1 MFGGEFTSPTE
12 TQFYHYKDLWC
23 FHFAS
28 KRWEKV
34 AASGGPSARSGHR
47 MLALK
52 KQLLVF
58 GGFHD
63 NLRDCKY
70 FNDVHSFNLETRTWT
85 KLVTTGPEPS
95 PRSACQ
101 MFPSQDGRIAVF
113 AGYCKEKVKKKEV
126 GVTLIDMFLLSPD
139 KHDDTGVKWRWQTVK
154 QVRVHCVHLY
164 CTQNWF

>member
-1 MFGGEFTSPTE
+1 MLIMFTSPRGQSGLVLCPPGARPLAPPTRPVWSVRPVVSSGCSGASSPGETEYRCTVHKTVFSCSPTE

-23 FHFAS
+23 FHFSS

-34 AASGGPSARSGHR
+34 TASGGPSARSGHR

-85 KLVTTGPEPS
+85 KLVTTGLPS
-95 PRSACQ
+95 SYWSTRDHNADC
-101 MFPSQDGRIAVF
+101 
-113 AGYCKEKVKKKEV
+113 
-126 GVTLIDMFLLSPD
+126 
-139 KHDDTGVKWRWQTVK
+139 
-154 QVRVHCVHLY
+154 
-164 CTQNWF
+164 